1 MVEGSVARTMW
12 CTAIIQ
18 ENSVEGKSYVLW
30 VCAWVAR
37 KLLRLFSGG
46 LIPTT
51 GFESLKS

>member
-51 GFESLKS
+51 GFKSLKS